1 MTWWKRS
8 ILFQSASIDNWL
20 QWLLRAGAVMAALIM
35 VLIMLFLLLESWPAL
50 RHIALIRFFTDE
62 AWHPLE
68 DRYNLLPMVTGTLY
82 ASCGALLLAIPLGI
96 ASALF
101 MAFYASFRMAILYR
115 WLIELLAGIPSVVF
129 GFWGLTTLVPMIN
142 QWQPPGAS
150 LLAAILIL
158 TLMIL
163 PTLALTSHA
172 ALTAVPGEYLRS
184 AAALGLSRW
193 GMIYGVVLP
202 AARKGI
208 VAGILLAAGRAIGE
222 TMAVLMVAGNVV
234 QHADS
239 LFAPIRTLTANI
251 ALEMAYAMSDHRA
264 VLFVSGLLLLLLVMV
279 LTSLAGWLGKEHH
292 V

>member
-1 MTWWKRS
+1 MTWWRPS
-8 ILFQSASIDNWL
+8 ILYRSALTDHGL
-20 QWLLRAGAVMAALIM
+20 RWLLRAGAIMAALIL

-50 RHIALIRFFTDE
+50 QHIAPLRFFTD
-62 AWHPLE
+62 AGWYPLE

-82 ASCGALLLAIPLGI
+82 ASGGALLLALPLGI

-101 MAFYASFRMAILYR
+101 MAFYALPAIAVFYR
-115 WLIELLAGIPSVVF
+115 RLIELLAGIPSVVY
-129 GFWGLTTLVPMIN
+129 GFWGLTTLVPLIN

-150 LLAAILIL
+150 LLTAILIL

-163 PTLALTSHA
+163 PTLALTSYT
-172 ALTAVPGEYLRS
+172 ALTAVPAEYVQAS
-184 AAALGLSRW
+184 SALGLSRW
-193 GMIYGVVLP
+193 GMIHGVILP

-208 VAGILLAAGRAIGE
+208 VAGCLLAAARALGE

-251 ALEMAYAMSDHRA
+251 ALEMAYAMGDHRA

-279 LTSLAGWLGKEHH
+279 LTTMAEWLGKDRH